1 MVWRGKWGVRGP
13 QRALIWASLHNIAQ
27 AGTAPPHTPT
37 HTHKTPHLILQEENQ
52 HKRSA
57 TPQRLLTWAFLF
69 SDCLQFKSASDTGL
83 LAKGERLTL
92 RNVPGE
98 VNNCVGGLLWFFG
111 IFRWK
116 VGSFYPW
123 GSIMASS
130 WLEFFYL
137 VQLEKAVQNEAGEG
151 ARAAWFLLINE
162 SS

>member
-27 AGTAPPHTPT
+27 PGTAPPPY
-37 HTHKTPHLILQEENQ
+37 THKTTHLIQQEENQ

-57 TPQRLLTWAFLF
+57 TPQRRYCCEEAKHQSDAAHRYLWYGPILLTWAFLF

-137 VQLEKAVQNEAGEG
+137 VQLEKAV
-151 ARAAWFLLINE
+151 
-162 SS
+162 